1 MIWVWFGIGLGESG
15 VGVDVWSGCCKIDRP
30 PIAQSRPLIEQ
41 IEDRGSLD
49 PLARRR
55 RRLLFCDV
63 EGLRQ

>member
-1 MIWVWFGIGLGESG
+1 MIWVWFGLGLGGRG
-15 VGVDVWSGCCKIDRP
+15 VSVDVKVVCWKID
-30 PIAQSRPLIEQ
+30 RPLIEQ
-41 IEDRGSLD
+41 IEDRGPLD

>member
-1 MIWVWFGIGLGESG
+1 MIWVWFGIGLGGWG
-15 VGVDVWSGCCKIDRP
+15 VSVDVKGVCWKIDRP
-30 PIAQSRPLIEQ
+30 PIEQ
-41 IEDRGSLD
+41 IEDRGPLD